1 MIMED
6 KIVVTYELF
15 IWRGLRETS
24 GVLQEFY
31 NLIKVIVTT
40 VVFLCRTSQ
49 GYILKL
55 VDFIYFTLY
64 LL

>member
-1 MIMED
+1 MIIAD
-6 KIVVTYELF
+6 KMVATYELL
-15 IWRGLRETS
+15 IGRGLRETS

-31 NLIKVIVTT
+31 NLIRVIVTT

-55 VDFIYFTLY
+55 VDFIYFMLY